1 MECIIPPGKSSTKHL
16 TSERVI
22 DYILASPN
30 IRHIISNVKF
40 KTDTLAQHFA
50 IELEIEAKP
59 RTLQVNTL
67 KQPTLLPM
75 QEALEQYEKLNNYNK
90 WQTYK
95 KAKNRAQQILQ
106 KTKDRTGIA
115 ILGSPSHQLTE
126 DPKYNPDQRIY
137 IAAGEILAK
146 AALAAEL
153 FILDLAQIP
162 RNKQKQYTGRSQY
175 PSFQTK
181 PLAPRNTIES
191 KFACPKTNIWAQAHS
206 QLIIFKKDPT
216 DENLAL
222 LTVT

>member
-1 MECIIPPGKSSTKHL
+1 MQRILGLPCISLGDWNLTPTQLQNMDSFQNLNMECIIPPGKSSTKHL

-75 QEALEQYEKLNNYNK
+75 QEALEQYGKLNNYEK
-90 WQTYK
+90 WQAYK

-106 KTKDRTGIA
+106 KT
-115 ILGSPSHQLTE
+115 
-126 DPKYNPDQRIY
+126 
-137 IAAGEILAK
+137 
-146 AALAAEL
+146 
-153 FILDLAQIP
+153 
-162 RNKQKQYTGRSQY
+162 
-175 PSFQTK
+175 
-181 PLAPRNTIES
+181 
-191 KFACPKTNIWAQAHS
+191 
-206 QLIIFKKDPT
+206 
-216 DENLAL
+216 
-222 LTVT
+222 